1 MTKEQCAVDN
11 PILTA
16 KLSKMYVDGF
26 KRSRARWWLG
36 AKDNVLKNDD
46 MHTSEE
52 KAWALSRGFVP
63 SIVKR
68 YGIDEDNIDDFV
80 SLKDYAFIYPIND
93 IFKKWLA
100 DRVTT
105 RKILKPFKDHLL
117 NFYFHLYIRDDDPMV
132 VKLDDCPEQY
142 PASLEGVL
150 EMLRDRKALYVMK
163 TYGLD
168 YDTIT
173 YVGPPKKGETAKAA
187 TEKVVRNFACT
198 GWEED
203 DEKEMKRL
211 VNLFAPIDDEWL
223 CSHFTFNG
231 KKMTG
236 AYLLRELSGLARL
249 HVRAIVDIPEAD
261 KSLDFGSDDYM
272 TVVRTIVVNEFADNP
287 EVKQAYIRIA
297 KGKEEWD
304 VELAQHDEADLIGK
318 HGERLEEKS
327 LEQIINDIDS
337 DYVAYSFLEDER
349 VNESRMT
356 QFARSYNVYVPVDIE
371 TGEYDG
377 ALRTNA
383 EDDLIELKAS
393 EENGRPFKGTVPHWD
408 EIKKTLVEIGH
419 FIPQIEIME
428 VDVFIT
434 KDGFVFADFND
445 HPFYPQTVGF
455 NEEMTRYL
463 KMKVTQAHEDK
474 GNKERAKKMFQK
486 GVNGLFWSYFTR
498 LLAPPEM
505 RPLIYK
511 WWYKTM
517 IQDLKSNNGLTLAQK
532 KWAYD
537 RGFLSYRIK
546 QYGLNDE
553 NYKDYISDYDYR
565 YLRHINNKYRTWLED
580 KITVKYICS
589 EYPEFFPKYYYH
601 VSVRNGEKRVIPLMD
616 APSQSE
622 ASLDAVFDLV
632 KKEGSLACKPQK
644 GSQGDGFY
652 KLSYEDGKYFM
663 NHEPATREEI
673 LEILGD
679 PESQYLITE
688 YIKQHPLIDDI
699 YSGAVNT
706 MRVISFMKDGKTPQ
720 IGNAYMRFGSTATGA
735 VDNMG
740 AGGMTVEI
748 DEKTGRFFNAMMI
761 TDNTIIP
768 IDKHPDTGAPME
780 GYIPHWDEI
789 VEGIKEL
796 HRAMPELEYLGF
808 DVAITED
815 GMRLPEINRA
825 PGLPKIESL
834 NRETID
840 YLLYKKDKKME
851 RVGIDKTK
859 F

>member
-1 MTKEQCAVDN
+1 MDN
-11 PILTA
+11 PIFTA

-26 KRSRARWWLG
+26 KRSRARWWLM
-36 AKDNVLKNDD
+36 AKQNVLNNDD
-46 MHTSEE
+46 VHTSEE
-52 KAWALSRGFVP
+52 KDWALSKGFIP

-68 YGIDEDNIDDFV
+68 YGINDENVDDFI

-93 IFKKWLA
+93 IFKKWLV

-117 NFYFHLYIRDDDPMV
+117 DFYFHLYIRDGDPMV
-132 VKLDDCPEQY
+132 VKLDDCPDKY
-142 PASLEGVL
+142 KDSLEGIL
-150 EMLRDRKALYVMK
+150 EMIRDRGSLFMMK

-168 YDTIT
+168 YDTIE
-173 YVGPPKKGETAKAA
+173 YVSGPRHGDSAQSA
-187 TEKVVRNFACT
+187 TEEVVRDYACT
-198 GWEED
+198 GWEDD
-203 DEKEMKRL
+203 DEREFRRL
-211 VNLFAPIDDEWL
+211 VSLFAPIDDEWL
-223 CSHFTFNG
+223 CSRFKLNG
-231 KKMTG
+231 EEMSG
-236 AYLLRELSGLARL
+236 AYLVRRLLGLARM
-249 HVRAIVDIPEAD
+249 HVRVFVDIPAKD
-261 KSLDFGSDDYM
+261 KSLDFGSEDYM

-287 EVKQAYIRIA
+287 EVKQAYIRVA

-304 VELAQHDEADLIGK
+304 VELAERDEAELIGK
-318 HGERLEEKS
+318 HGEQLEEKS
-327 LEQIINDIDS
+327 LEQVIDEIDS
-337 DYVAYSFLEDER
+337 DYIAYSFLEDER
-349 VNESRMT
+349 VNKGRMT
-356 QFARSYNVYVPVDIE
+356 RYARSFNVYAPVDVE
-371 TGEYDG
+371 TGSYEG
-377 ALRTNA
+377 AFRTNA
-383 EDDLIELKAS
+383 EDEIIEIEAC
-393 EENGRPFKGTVPHWD
+393 EEGGKRFSGVVPHWS
-408 EIKKTLVEIGH
+408 EIKKTLEEMGR

-428 VDVFIT
+428 VDIYVT
-434 KDGFVFADFND
+434 EDGFVFADFND
-445 HPFYPQTVGF
+445 HPFYPQVVGF

-463 KMKVTQAHEDK
+463 KMKVAQAHEDR
-474 GNKERAKKMFQK
+474 GNRKRAKKMFQK
-486 GVNGLFWSYFTR
+486 GADGLFWSYFTR
-498 LLAPPEM
+498 IVAPPKM

-517 IQDLKSNNGLTLAQK
+517 LQDLFSKNGLTLAQK

-546 QYGLNDE
+546 QYGLTND

-589 EYPEFFPKYYYH
+589 DYPQFFPKYYYH

-616 APSQSE
+616 APSE
-622 ASLDAVFDLV
+622 GDASLESIFDLV
-632 KKEGSLACKPQK
+632 KQEGALACKPQK
-644 GSQGDGFY
+644 GSQGEGFY

-663 NHEPATREEI
+663 NHESATREEI

-720 IGNAYMRFGSTATGA
+720 IGNAYMRFGSSATGA

-768 IDKHPDTGAPME
+768 IDKHPDTGAAME

-789 VEGIKEL
+789 VKGIKNL

-815 GMRLPEINRA
+815 GMKLPEINRA

-851 RVGIDKTK
+851 RVGIVKTK